1 MIPATTHTLISSL
14 ATSSL
19 LTVAVSG
26 RADAVAAPPPPP
38 PTSAVD
44 TEDWGVGVLR
54 RVIWTTGVSGDCGAE
69 DDDPGAVFVEAAR
82 RLVILLGDDALLV
95 LYSLGFNLLSHSPSL

>member
-38 PTSAVD
+38 TSAVD

-54 RVIWTTGVSGDCGAE
+54 RVIWTTGVSGDCDAE
-69 DDDPGAVFVEAAR
+69 DEDPGAVFVVAAR

>member
-26 RADAVAAPPPPP
+26 RADAVAAPPP
-38 PTSAVD
+38 TSAVD

-54 RVIWTTGVSGDCGAE
+54 RVIWTTGVSGDCDAE
-69 DDDPGAVFVEAAR
+69 DDDPGAVFVVAAR